1 MVPDCAPKRPHQSPF
16 PSAAHEGE
24 RPNSMRMGMQVQGLC
39 TAPPRPGT
47 LSGNPQR
54 HQHRKQTSC
63 WQRGK
68 DRWEGSSFSQRNQK
82 QAAWGSECQ
91 GDFYLSKVSPPL
103 RGHRVTKH
111 RAMINTW
118 PRSAVTGHCLSYSPT
133 SCVTLGKGFPSLDL
147 CFSI

>member
-1 MVPDCAPKRPHQSPF
+1 
-16 PSAAHEGE
+16 
-24 RPNSMRMGMQVQGLC
+24 MQVQGFSARLRPDQGHYLEIPKGIS
-39 TAPPRPGT
+39 TGNKLVAGSGERTDGRAPASLREIG
-47 LSGNPQR
+47 SR
-54 HQHRKQTSC
+54 QH
-63 WQRGK
+63 GV
-68 DRWEGSSFSQRNQK
+68 
-82 QAAWGSECQ
+82 
-91 GDFYLSKVSPPL
+91 VSARVTFVFPKCLPPL